1 MKDFQSF
8 CIPLKISL
16 LLGNVYVIYAQYS
29 YFNWVISWNLNM
41 WLFPPGFFP
50 FSFKLVTVLL
60 PHFRKIKD
68 VSFSKIKPLEEL
80 QIKQQIPCSIWISDK
95 WQIIFTISISHAK
108 IWNIFIFKI
117 YSLFIWN
124 LTVYP
129 LLLIAESGNPILG
142 KTWIVY
148 GGSKRYRETHTKG
161 KAS

>member
-1 MKDFQSF
+1 MESGLECRGWVHNTHPSLLLSAAAQLYWSQLHWKCKLPMKDFQSF

-16 LLGNVYVIYAQYS
+16 LLENVYVIYAQYS

-60 PHFRKIKD
+60 PHFRKIKG

-108 IWNIFIFKI
+108 SGTYLYLKI
-117 YSLFIWN
+117 
-124 LTVYP
+124 
-129 LLLIAESGNPILG
+129 ILCLSE
-142 KTWIVY
+142 IQI
-148 GGSKRYRETHTKG
+148 
-161 KAS
+161 